1 MNTTENIEY
10 ISPIPRGFAGDK
22 GLTLKDYFAI
32 QCFPLSKSG
41 SVISNNEHH
50 AKKAYQMAEA
60 MIKVRNK
67 LEQME
72 D

>member
-1 MNTTENIEY
+1 MNTTEIEY
-10 ISPIPRGFAGDK
+10 INPIPRGFAGDK

-32 QCFPLSKSG
+32 QCFSLSKSG

-50 AKKAYQMAEA
+50 AKKAYEMAEA
-60 MIKVRNK
+60 MIKIKNELK
-67 LEQME
+67 E